1 MKKTFGIR
9 VSTVLFGIAFCLV
22 LGLQIKAQN
31 GNDVQTNPP
40 DSRDIVPEFET
51 VRPKAASSG
60 DIQIGGSVFAV
71 KKTAKQ
77 SYKRIS
83 QRPNSGKIER
93 ADKPKR
99 RAQKINIDSNIGKK
113 TQTNVVNRTN
123 NQKNAKTAKT
133 VKTDL
138 PVNRSQQ
145 IGLTLWRLSPTTA
158 ANTVEGG
165 EDLPFTGTAGAQF
178 LTPTRVSLD
187 TLFETGDYV
196 RLSLETTRRGYIYV
210 VDQEMYA
217 DGSLGDAFLVFPNKR
232 IRNGANIVAP
242 GKPVELPDL
251 KGNPFYFELR
261 PQNSNGKAIISEV
274 LSVIVT
280 EKPIAGL
287 NTGENPVLITPA
299 KLAGWRSKYAG
310 RAEIFERES
319 ITTKQGYSKAE
330 RDAANGS
337 VTLTNSDSLPNTIY
351 MVENKSTSGGV
362 LITVPLWYGKD

>member
-9 VSTVLFGIAFCLV
+9 VSKIWFGVLFGIAFCLIFV
-22 LGLQIKAQN
+22 SQIKAQN
-31 GNDVQTNPP
+31 VNGVQDNPSV
-40 DSRDIVPEFET
+40 SRDIVPEFET
-51 VRPKAASSG
+51 ARPNVTVSG

-71 KKTAKQ
+71 KKTVKQ
-77 SYKRIS
+77 PYKRIS
-83 QRPNSGKIER
+83 QRPNSGKIQR
-93 ADKPKR
+93 IDKPKR
-99 RAQKINIDSNIGKK
+99 RTQKISIGSSIGIKSQTTVATARIK
-113 TQTNVVNRTN
+113 T
-123 NQKNAKTAKT
+123 
-133 VKTDL
+133 TDL

-145 IGLTLWRLSPTTA
+145 IGLTLWKLSPTTA
-158 ANTVEGG
+158 ANSVEGG
-165 EDLPFTGTAGAQF
+165 EDLPFTGTADARF

-196 RLSLETTRRGYIYV
+196 RLSLETSRRGYIYI

-232 IRNGANIVAP
+232 IRNGANTVAP

-251 KGNPFYFELR
+251 TGNPFYFELR

-287 NTGENPVLITPA
+287 SIGENPVLITPA

-319 ITTKQGYSKAE
+319 ATTKQGYTKAE

-337 VTLTNSDSLPNTIY
+337 GTLTNSDSLPNTIFL
-351 MVENKSTSGGV
+351 VENKSTSGGV
-362 LITVPLWYGKD
+362 LVTIPLWYGED